1 MNGKHGKG
9 LRGLSAKALAEAPGQ
24 GRFGK
29 MFPKLKAA
37 TYGKTEDEQN
47 KNLAKL
53 AAAMISNFDQPKD
66 GPDDEESGIPAL
78 YTYFGQF
85 VDHDLTFDPS
95 SSFQKVKDVDAKED
109 FRTPAFDLD
118 NV

>member
-1 MNGKHGKG
+1 MSGKHGKA

-37 TYGKTEDEQN
+37 TYGNTDNEQLE
-47 KNLAKL
+47 KLTKL
-53 AAAMISNFDQPKD
+53 ANAMVSEFDPPKD

-85 VDHDLTFDPS
+85 VDHDLTFDPTA
-95 SSFQKVKDVDAKED
+95 SFQKVKDPEAK
-109 FRTPAFDLD
+109 
-118 NV
+118 